1 MAKADT
7 VSSLKIKAK
16 ASISKGDYKTAI
28 ALYEKIISIAPDDP
42 NILNEM
48 GEVYRKAGEKEK
60 AKETFWKALEQY
72 KKLDYYTNAIAIAQK
87 LLKLGA
93 DELELYSTLGEL
105 YDKQGLIGD
114 AISAYNELAERFR
127 LEKDMGGVLETY
139 KKMVNLTPKKI
150 DIRMKLVDLFLA
162 QNMKENAIEELKQV
176 EKIFREQGRVDDAD
190 GIQMRIDSLSGKT
203 PKLEAKPTPE
213 QKAPQKEKEPS
224 VSEEVVFEQ
233 NTGPEIFEE
242 SLASEDIQASLEE
255 AISSAPPEKPEE
267 KEEISHEDALT
278 PGSELTET
286 ISDWSSWVGL
296 ADLYMSVGSL
306 DEAIEYY
313 YKAAD
318 AYFEEKDYENAL
330 PLYKKIAELK
340 PFELRPRQKIIQIAT
355 KLNNRKLA
363 VEGYINLADCL
374 SRRGAKPEAKNA
386 LSRALKLD
394 PKNAEIKERISALEG
409 KLPPP
414 PSSVEREKPKA
425 KRKEEKKAEA
435 TVSFEDLLK
444 EEVKPKPKFTVEDE
458 KKAKPGEEFY
468 DLNELLEEFKE
479 GVFQNISKE
488 DFASHYDLGVTYK
501 EMGLLDEA
509 IHEFEI
515 ASAGKREKLKAIE
528 MLAVCFEEKGNID
541 KAEKLYLRGLATEG
555 YKPEEYLGF
564 HYRLGVLY
572 QNQKRFEEALKEF
585 GRVIQID
592 PSFGDIKKRL
602 QEIRAQVPPKEEKK
616 VKAKETT
623 EENIL
628 EQMREEIAE
637 GLDKD
642 KEKTKKKSKK
652 DRISY
657 V

>member
-28 ALYEKIISIAPDDP
+28 ALYEKIIGIASDDP

-48 GEVYRKAGEKEK
+48 GELYRKAGKSEK

-93 DELELYSTLGEL
+93 DQLELYSTLGEL

-114 AISAYNELAERFR
+114 ALSSYNELAERFR
-127 LEKDMGGVLETY
+127 LEGDMGGVLETY

-162 QNMKENAIEELKQV
+162 QKMQDNAIDQLEQI

-190 GIQMRIDSLSGKT
+190 GIRMRISSLSGKA
-203 PKLEAKPTPE
+203 PKVEEKTKPKKQAPVKEEKTPE
-213 QKAPQKEKEPS
+213 P
-224 VSEEVVFEQ
+224 EEIVFEQ
-233 NTGPEIFEE
+233 TAGPEIFEE
-242 SLASEDIQASLEE
+242 TLTSEEIQESLEQAISTSASEKAEKE
-255 AISSAPPEKPEE
+255 AEE
-267 KEEISHEDALT
+267 KV
-278 PGSELTET
+278 PVPQSELTENL
-286 ISDWSSWVGL
+286 SDWSNWVGL

-318 AYFEEKDYENAL
+318 AYFDEKDYENAL
-330 PLYKKIAELK
+330 PIYNKIAELK
-340 PFELRPRQKIIQIAT
+340 PFELMPRQKIIQIAT

-363 VEGYINLADCL
+363 VEGYISLADCL
-374 SRRGAKPEAKNA
+374 SRRGAKIESINA
-386 LSRALKLD
+386 LNRALKLA
-394 PKNAEIKERISALEG
+394 PKNTEIREKIGELEG
-409 KLPPP
+409 KAPSPPP
-414 PSSVEREKPKA
+414 PKKTEKPEQK
-425 KRKEEKKAEA
+425 KKEKVESII
-435 TVSFEDLLK
+435 SFDDLLK
-444 EEVKPKPKFTVEDE
+444 EEVKPKPKFTVED
-458 KKAKPGEEFY
+458 KKEVKAGEQFY
-468 DLNELLEEFKE
+468 DLNELLDEFKE

-488 DFASHYDLGVTYK
+488 DFTSHYDLGITYK
-501 EMGLLDEA
+501 EMGLIDEA

-515 ASAGKREKLKAIE
+515 ASAGKREKLKSLE

-541 KAEKLYLRGLATEG
+541 KAEKLYLKGLATEG

-585 GRVIQID
+585 GKVIEIE
-592 PSFGDIKKRL
+592 PTFRDIKKRL
-602 QEIRAQVPPKEEKK
+602 QNIRSQVPPKIEKK
-616 VKAKETT
+616 KEVQETP

-637 GLDKD
+637 GLDEK
-642 KEKTKKKSKK
+642 KEEGKTKKKSKK